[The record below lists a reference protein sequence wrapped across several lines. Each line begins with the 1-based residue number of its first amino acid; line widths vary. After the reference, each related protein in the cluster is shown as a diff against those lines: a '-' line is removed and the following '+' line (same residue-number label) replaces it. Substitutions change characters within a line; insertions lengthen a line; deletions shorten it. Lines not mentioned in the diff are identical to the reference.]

1 MKRSVQREA
10 ILNALRSVK
19 THPTAE
25 ELHSMLIESMPHLSL
40 ATVYRNLEQFSNAGL
55 VQKVDCGGEL
65 RRFDGNIAM
74 HPHQR
79 CPECGRVCDVEDTQ
93 LVKLQHEMEKLLPAL
108 GCRTLKIELCGV
120 CNHCHTTENNQEVTI

>member
-10 ILNALRSVK
+10 ILDVLRSVK
-19 THPTAE
+19 SHPTAE
-25 ELHSMLIESMPHLSL
+25 ELHAMLTETMPHLSL

-65 RRFDGNIAM
+65 RRFDGNVAV

-79 CPECGRVCDVEDTQ
+79 CPECGRVSDVEDSRLT
-93 LVKLQHEMEKLLPAL
+93 KLQNEIEKLLPAL
-108 GCRTLKIELCGV
+108 GCRTLRIELSGV
-120 CNHCHTTENNQEVTI
+120 CQHCHAAQNKQEVTV